1 MLKKLLLLLFVSMLG
16 GCANNPF
23 NLDWLDSEK
32 GALIRLPESIL
43 FDLEQHT
50 LQPTVY
56 PTLDKIAAVL
66 KEKTDKNISIEGHT
80 DNWGEKEYNQTLS
93 EKRATSVY
101 YALVERGVKPERL
114 TVVGH
119 GMNKPLASNANEIGR
134 QQNRRV
140 EIYVLGE
147 TKENLIGGDIEK
159 TLKSFSNTFN
169 AQ

>member
-1 MLKKLLLLLFVSMLG
+1 MLKKLLLLLVVSMLG

-23 NLDWLDSEK
+23 NLDWSDTEK
-32 GALIRLPESIL
+32 GALIRLPDSIL
-43 FDLEQHT
+43 FDLDDAT
-50 LQPTVY
+50 LKLEIY
-56 PTLDKIAAVL
+56 PTLNKIAEAL
-66 KEKTDKNISIEGHT
+66 NTKTDKNVSIEGHT

-159 TLKSFSNTFN
+159 TLKSFV
-169 AQ
+169 Q